1 MPKLVETNLTDN
13 AVRTAKSRSTR
24 YDLYDANVR
33 GLGLRVSLAGTKS
46 WFAMRRVRGQMTRRT
61 FGRYPET
68 SLSEA
73 RILGAKTLA
82 SMASGESEA
91 NAMGHTVEVVVE
103 EWLHRDQGN
112 KRTVDQVRNAM
123 LHDVLPMLAK
133 RKLKDLRKADVN
145 RVIDKIVDRGKG
157 VQANRVL
164 SYLRRF
170 FNWCIERDYLTG
182 NPTTGIPKPCSE
194 KSRERVLTPT
204 EIGNVVGAAKAMSYP
219 FGPYFLMLALT
230 GQRRVEVA
238 RAEWSEVDLTERR
251 WTMPGSKAK
260 NGKSHIVHL
269 CPPLVE
275 ILQTMTNDITG
286 TFLFTT
292 TGTRPISGYSKAKR
306 RLDMQSG
313 VSDWTLH
320 DLRRSF
326 ATHTTESLGIS
337 PVVIDKVLNHQ
348 SGAVRGVAAV
358 YQRGQYLKER
368 AGGLDAWGDW
378 LMDHVSMKEHSR

>member
-13 AVRTAKSRSTR
+13 AVRTAKTRSTR
-24 YDLYDANVR
+24 YDLYDAKVR
-33 GLGLRVSLAGTKS
+33 GLGLRVSSAGTKS
-46 WFAMRRVRGQMTRRT
+46 WFAMRRIRGQMTRRT

-68 SLSEA
+68 SLNEA

-82 SMASGESEA
+82 SMASGESET
-91 NAMGHTVEVVVE
+91 NARDHTVEVVVE
-103 EWLHRDQGN
+103 EWLHRDQGS

-123 LHDVLPMLAK
+123 RHDVLPILGK
-133 RKLKDLRKADVN
+133 RKLKDLRKTDVN

-170 FNWCIERDYLTG
+170 FNWCIERDYLTE

-204 EIGNVVGAAKAMSYP
+204 EIGSVVGAAKAMSYP

-238 RAEWSEVDLTERR
+238 RAEWDEVDLTEQR
-251 WTMPGSKAK
+251 WTMPGDKAK
-260 NGKSHIVHL
+260 NGKSHVVHL
-269 CPPLVE
+269 SPPLVE
-275 ILQTMTNDITG
+275 ILQAMTNDITG

-326 ATHTTESLGIS
+326 ATHTTENLGIS

-368 AGGLDAWGDW
+368 ASALDAWGDW
-378 LMDHVSMKEHSR
+378 IVDQVSMKEPSR